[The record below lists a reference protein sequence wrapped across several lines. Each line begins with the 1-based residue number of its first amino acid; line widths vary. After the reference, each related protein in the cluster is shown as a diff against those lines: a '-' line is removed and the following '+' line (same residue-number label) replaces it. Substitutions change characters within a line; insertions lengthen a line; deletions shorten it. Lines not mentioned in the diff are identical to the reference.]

1 MALYYF
7 FLCTLFAF
15 SLSFCGTSAVN
26 YKVTNDAS
34 NTPGGI
40 RFTNEIGIP
49 YTKQIMRTINNYV
62 WTTIFEQSDPA
73 DRKPVPTMSIYIVE
87 FKGAE
92 AITWGD
98 NINVSSVYL
107 EGYEGDL
114 KWEYTS
120 LLHHEITH
128 VFQWN
133 GEGQAPVGLVEGV
146 ADYTILKANYY
157 PPGFAEPGSGDTW
170 DQGYDF
176 TARFLEYCDGIVPG
190 FVAKLNKMMRF
201 SFDVKYFEDLT
212 GKPVDQLWQEYKAQ
226 YGNVV

>member
-1 MALYYF
+1 MALFYF
-7 FLCTLFAF
+7 FLCTLFAL

-26 YKVTNDAS
+26 YQVTNDAS

-49 YTKQIMRTINNYV
+49 YTKQLMRTINNYV
-62 WTTIFEQSDPA
+62 WTTILQQSDPA
-73 DRKPVPTMSIYIVE
+73 DRKHVPTMTIYIVE
-87 FKGAE
+87 YKGAE
-92 AITWGD
+92 AIAYGD

-114 KWEYTS
+114 KWEFTS

-128 VFQWN
+128 VFQWD
-133 GEGQAPVGLVEGV
+133 GEGKAPLGLVEGV
-146 ADYTILKANYY
+146 ADYTKLKANYAQV
-157 PPGFAEPGSGDTW
+157 GFAKPGTGNKW

-212 GKPVDQLWQEYKAQ
+212 GKPVDQLWQEYKAK